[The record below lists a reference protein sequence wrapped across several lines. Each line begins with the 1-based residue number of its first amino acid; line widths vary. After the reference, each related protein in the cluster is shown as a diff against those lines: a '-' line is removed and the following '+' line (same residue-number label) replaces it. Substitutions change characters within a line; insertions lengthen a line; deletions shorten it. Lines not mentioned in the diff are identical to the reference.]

1 MATGDKNFVYSKRD
15 LMVVGVAVAIVVAL
29 VGLGFGL
36 ANGAPT
42 SSTEY
47 PPEFTLTS
55 YERALEILKNSPVID
70 GWERDLPTTTTI
82 ITLKWKL
89 KKIKWA
95 KQGLFL
101 FIFVLFTIA
110 KANLT
115 IIDKTKMVCMGLE
128 PGRQDGRRCSMP
140 APQFYNIIIFI
151 FNG

>member
-15 LMVVGVAVAIVVAL
+15 LMVVGGAVAIVVAL

-70 GWERDLPTTTTI
+70 G
-82 ITLKWKL
+82 
-89 KKIKWA
+89 
-95 KQGLFL
+95 
-101 FIFVLFTIA
+101 
-110 KANLT
+110 
-115 IIDKTKMVCMGLE
+115 
-128 PGRQDGRRCSMP
+128 
-140 APQFYNIIIFI
+140 
-151 FNG
+151 